1 MLRHK
6 IKRATGIHFDDH
18 ALYAVELMR
27 AHGEIILT
35 ARARVDLQVVDR
47 VTGLTNPSV
56 RTGIAVA
63 LEQARNH
70 YGMRFQNVYTT
81 LKEDSVFVKKFPIFY
96 RKESDNRIQLEWEVR
111 QFLPDKSQAY
121 VFDCFTTRRAA
132 FVVAVRRQAI
142 EMVTSICRNAGISR
156 PQVDVSS
163 FALCNAME
171 SSCVTSTDWINV
183 LLDFSRDYVMIILI
197 NKGEL
202 QAVET
207 CNWDGRHAMYGQ
219 TEPEMINDVKGEKA
233 QSESMKV
240 DLFLRSFEKFT
251 QRELGTSK
259 PDHVWLS
266 GSHAL
271 SGGWS
276 KEIENQ
282 LSFCSSLFDPFLNMD
297 TTDVDDN
304 VENPFAYA
312 IASGLAFRGLSEV

>member
-1 MLRHK
+1 M
-6 IKRATGIHFDDH
+6 
-18 ALYAVELMR
+18 
-27 AHGEIILT
+27 
-35 ARARVDLQVVDR
+35 
-47 VTGLTNPSV
+47 
-56 RTGIAVA
+56 
-63 LEQARNH
+63 
-70 YGMRFQNVYTT
+70 
-81 LKEDSVFVKKFPIFY
+81 
-96 RKESDNRIQLEWEVR
+96 
-111 QFLPDKSQAY
+111 
-121 VFDCFTTRRAA
+121 
-132 FVVAVRRQAI
+132 
-142 EMVTSICRNAGISR
+142 
-156 PQVDVSS
+156 
-163 FALCNAME
+163 
-171 SSCVTSTDWINV
+171 

-219 TEPEMINDVKGEKA
+219 TEPEMINDVKGEEA

-240 DLFLRSFEKFT
+240 DLFLRSFEKIT

-266 GSHAL
+266 GSHVL

-282 LSFCSSLFDPFLNMD
+282 LSFGSSLFDPFLNID
-297 TTDVDDN
+297 TTDVDDD